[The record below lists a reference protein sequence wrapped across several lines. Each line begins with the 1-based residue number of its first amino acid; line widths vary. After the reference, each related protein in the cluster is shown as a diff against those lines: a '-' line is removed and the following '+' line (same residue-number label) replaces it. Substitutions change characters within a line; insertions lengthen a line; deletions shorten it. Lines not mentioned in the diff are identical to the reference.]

1 MLRYEPLP
9 PPLATHALTSS
20 RSQCSRIAQRRKRLV
35 SLAPH
40 LLALAGAVS
49 SALATVLIR
58 QGLRHGNFYVGFWIN
73 VVVGVVGLW
82 GAVLILE
89 PAEAY
94 RANAIPLFMLS
105 GIIGTAGGRLLRFV
119 SIEKVGAPV
128 AASIIN
134 LNPFIATGLAI
145 PVFGEQVTLPI
156 VAGTG
161 VIVLGTTLLS
171 LSGRRVGFQP
181 LHLFYPFLSAA
192 CFGSVAIIRKL
203 GLSHAGPLFGSAVN
217 ITTALVT
224 FTTFLLASG
233 NRQVL
238 LWRGRGLFYFVG
250 AGITE
255 NLSVFLVL
263 VALGLGEVS
272 VVTPLAGTAPLFVL
286 PFTALFL
293 KGVEQLT
300 GRIIVGAIL
309 IVLGV
314 FLLTVKGL

>member
-1 MLRYEPLP
+1 M
-9 PPLATHALTSS
+9 
-20 RSQCSRIAQRRKRLV
+20 

-40 LLALAGAVS
+40 LLALAAAVC
-49 SALATVLIR
+49 SALATVFIR

-73 VVVGVVGLW
+73 VIVGVVGFW
-82 GAVLILE
+82 GAVLVLE
-89 PAEAY
+89 PADAY
-94 RANAIPLFMLS
+94 RVSAIPLFVLS

-134 LNPFIATGLAI
+134 LNPFIASGLAI
-145 PVFGEQVTLPI
+145 LVLGEHVTLPM

-171 LSGRRVGFQP
+171 LSGRQVGFQP
-181 LHLFYPFLSAA
+181 LDLFYPFLSAS
-192 CFGSVAIIRKL
+192 CFGAVAIIRKL

-217 ITTALVT
+217 ITTALIT
-224 FTTFLLASG
+224 FTAFLLASG

-238 LWRGRGLFYFVG
+238 VWHGRGLVYFVG
-250 AGITE
+250 AGIAE

-286 PFTALFL
+286 PFTSLFL

-300 GRIIVGAIL
+300 GRIVIGAIL

-314 FLLTVKGL
+314 VLLTIKG

>member
-1 MLRYEPLP
+1 
-9 PPLATHALTSS
+9 
-20 RSQCSRIAQRRKRLV
+20 V
-35 SLAPH
+35 SLAPP
-40 LLALAGAVS
+40 LLALAAAIFSAV
-49 SALATVLIR
+49 ATVLIR

-73 VVVGVVGLW
+73 VIVGVVGFW
-82 GAVLILE
+82 GAVLVLE
-89 PAEAY
+89 PADTY
-94 RANAIPLFMLS
+94 RANAIPFFMLS

-134 LNPFIATGLAI
+134 LNPFIASGLAI
-145 PVFGEQVTLPI
+145 LMLGEHVTLPML
-156 VAGTG
+156 AGTG

-171 LSGRRVGFQP
+171 LSGRQVGFQP
-181 LHLFYPFLSAA
+181 LDLFFPILSAS
-192 CFGSVAIIRKL
+192 CFGAVAIIRKL

-224 FTTFLLASG
+224 FTAFLLASG

-238 LWRGRGLFYFVG
+238 VWRGRGLAYFVG
-250 AGITE
+250 AGIAE

-272 VVTPLAGTAPLFVL
+272 VVAPLAGTAPLFVL
-286 PFTALFL
+286 PFTSLFL
-293 KGVEQLT
+293 KGVERLT
-300 GRIIVGAIL
+300 GRIVLGAIL

-314 FLLTVKGL
+314 FLLTFKG

>member
-1 MLRYEPLP
+1 
-9 PPLATHALTSS
+9 
-20 RSQCSRIAQRRKRLV
+20 V
-35 SLAPH
+35 
-40 LLALAGAVS
+40 LALVAAVL

-73 VVVGVVGLW
+73 VIVGVVGFW
-82 GAVLILE
+82 GAVLLLE
-89 PAEAY
+89 PSHAY
-94 RANAIPLFMLS
+94 RASAIPLFVLS

-134 LNPFIATGLAI
+134 LNPFIASGLAI
-145 PVFGEQVTLPI
+145 LVLGEHVTLAMM
-156 VAGTG
+156 AGTG

-171 LSGRRVGFQP
+171 FSRRQVGFQP
-181 LHLFYPFLSAA
+181 VDLFYPFLSAS
-192 CFGSVAIIRKL
+192 CFGTVAIIRKL

-217 ITTALVT
+217 ITTALIT
-224 FTTFLLASG
+224 FSAFLLASG

-238 LWRGRGLFYFVG
+238 GWHGRGLRYFVG
-250 AGITE
+250 AGIAE

-293 KGVEQLT
+293 KGIEPLT
-300 GRIIVGAIL
+300 GRIVYGAVL

-314 FLLTVKGL
+314 FLLTIKG

>member
-1 MLRYEPLP
+1 M
-9 PPLATHALTSS
+9 
-20 RSQCSRIAQRRKRLV
+20 

-40 LLALAGAVS
+40 LLALAAAVC
-49 SALATVLIR
+49 SALATVFIR

-73 VVVGVVGLW
+73 VIVGVVGFW
-82 GAVLILE
+82 GAVLVLE
-89 PAEAY
+89 PADAY
-94 RANAIPLFMLS
+94 RVNAIPLFVLS

-134 LNPFIATGLAI
+134 LNPFIASGLAI
-145 PVFGEQVTLPI
+145 LVLGEHVTLPMI
-156 VAGTG
+156 AGTG

-171 LSGRRVGFQP
+171 LSGRQVGFQP
-181 LHLFYPFLSAA
+181 LDLFYPFLSAS
-192 CFGSVAIIRKL
+192 CFGAVAIIRKL

-217 ITTALVT
+217 ITTALIT
-224 FTTFLLASG
+224 FTAFLLASG

-238 LWRGRGLFYFVG
+238 VWHGRGLVYFVG
-250 AGITE
+250 AGIAE

-272 VVTPLAGTAPLFVL
+272 VVAPLAGTAPLFVL
-286 PFTALFL
+286 PFTSLFL
-293 KGVEQLT
+293 RGVEQLT
-300 GRIIVGAIL
+300 GRIVIGAIL

-314 FLLTVKGL
+314 FLLTIKG

>member
-1 MLRYEPLP
+1 M
-9 PPLATHALTSS
+9 
-20 RSQCSRIAQRRKRLV
+20 

-40 LLALAGAVS
+40 LLALAAAVL

-58 QGLRHGNFYVGFWIN
+58 QGLRHGNFYVGFWVN
-73 VVVGVVGLW
+73 VIVGVVGFW
-82 GAVLILE
+82 AAVLVLE
-89 PAEAY
+89 PADVF

-119 SIEKVGAPV
+119 SIEKVGASV

-145 PVFGEQVTLPI
+145 LVLDERVTLPML
-156 VAGTG
+156 AGTG

-171 LSGRRVGFQP
+171 LSGRQIGFQS
-181 LHLFYPFLSAA
+181 LHLFYPFLSAS
-192 CFGSVAIIRKL
+192 CFGVVAIIRKL
-203 GLSHAGPLFGSAVN
+203 GLSHAGPLFGSAIN
-217 ITTALVT
+217 ITTALIT
-224 FTTFLLASG
+224 FTAFLLALG

-238 LWRGRGLFYFVG
+238 VWRGRGLLYFVG
-250 AGITE
+250 AGIAE

-286 PFTALFL
+286 PFTSVFL
-293 KGVEQLT
+293 KGVERLT
-300 GRIIVGAIL
+300 GRIVIGAIL

-314 FLLTVKGL
+314 FLLTVKG